1 MQELNRLLDEQPVL
15 ALEFVELDIRN
26 QQAHSDL
33 KSYNDNKVFLNKH
46 NITKSRTFKRT
57 QKEELLRLKRKD
69 PAAFVKEVA
78 NLVQNIRRIESNI
91 RGQKYKTK
99 EELES
104 WKDNLS
110 RAQTKHDIMVE
121 ILND

>member
-33 KSYNDNKVFLNKH
+33 QSYNDNKVFLNKH
-46 NITKSRTFKRT
+46 DITKARTFKRT

-69 PAAFVKEVA
+69 PSAFVKEVA

-91 RGQKYKTK
+91 RGQKYKTE

-110 RAQTKHDIMVE
+110 RARTKHDIMVE

>member
-33 KSYNDNKVFLNKH
+33 QSYNDNKVFLNKH
-46 NITKSRTFKRT
+46 DITKSRTFKRT

-69 PAAFVKEVA
+69 PSAFVKEVA

-91 RGQKYKTK
+91 RGQKYKTE
-99 EELES
+99 EELKS

-110 RAQTKHDIMVE
+110 RARTKHDIMVE

>member
-33 KSYNDNKVFLNKH
+33 QSYNDNKVFLNKH
-46 NITKSRTFKRT
+46 DITKSRTFKRT

-69 PAAFVKEVA
+69 PSAFVKEVA

-91 RGQKYKTK
+91 RGQKYKTE

-110 RAQTKHDIMVE
+110 RARTKHDIMVE

>member
-33 KSYNDNKVFLNKH
+33 QSYNDNKVFLNKH
-46 NITKSRTFKRT
+46 DITKSRTFKRT
-57 QKEELLRLKRKD
+57 QKEELLSLKRKD
-69 PAAFVKEVA
+69 PSAFVKEVA

-91 RGQKYKTK
+91 RGQKYKTE